1 MGDVGRWP
9 WEASVTNFS
18 LEKKKKKKRRTEGFE
33 TDLLE
38 FWT

>member
-18 LEKKKKKKRRTEGFE
+18 LDKKKKKEENRRI
-33 TDLLE
+33 
-38 FWT
+38 